1 MSVAAPSKPAGGL
14 LETGVQQDDWGWR
27 RALSVDRLAQRLRWL
42 PARLGVLLLGLT
54 GRFRQDREREGGFP
68 GSVPGFGAVL
78 GEFGAKPAV

>member
-1 MSVAAPSKPAGGL
+1 MAARSKPVGGL

-42 PARLGVLLLGLT
+42 SAWLGVLLPGLA
-54 GRFRQDREREGGFP
+54 GWFRRDGEREGRFP

-78 GEFGAKPAV
+78 GKFVAKPAV